1 MNKRIVKK
9 LKNRYWLNSYRKFKQ
24 KMKELD
30 KDYEEYLESLKRPKT
45 EEEKYWDE
53 FWKDLIG

>member
-1 MNKRIVKK
+1 MNKIIVKK
-9 LKNRYWLNSYRKFKQ
+9 MKNRYWFNSYRKFKQ

-30 KDYEEYLESLKRPKT
+30 KDYEESLESLKRPKT

>member
-9 LKNRYWLNSYRKFKQ
+9 LKNSYWFNSYRKFKQ

>member
-9 LKNRYWLNSYRKFKQ
+9 LKNRYWFNSYRKFKQ